1 MVMTSHS
8 PSNIVIQR
16 PITPLTTLVV
26 AAAAIVI
33 TLVSALT
40 PVLLSLVLVGIAPDF
55 TKSINSPDASIAVG
69 LGIKAA
75 ITAPTL
81 LVCITLCLT
90 IGRRWFG
97 IERRSLAWRFSP
109 AALVWLLVM
118 MGVAGLIAFGV
129 GLLQD
134 LLPATLPTDAEPAWP
149 WWAKVVNTIILAFL
163 LQGIPEELIWRGWV
177 VAILG
182 RQKSTFWITV
192 IVFTALHLISQGRA
206 AYAVGSP
213 VVPGHTLRSRRR
225 RDRRTIRQRIDL
237 GRGGGPCRA
246 PHVLAGR
253 YRHEHPEQSG
263 SLGRHRL
270 RLAPRRRRHHG
281 AVLGSDAVDRSAT
294 QEPSGPLDEL
304 TAALGSGSCA
314 GPARTTHSS

>member
-134 LLPATLPTDAEPAWP
+134 LLPATLPTEAEPAWP

-192 IVFTALHLISQGRA
+192 TVFTALHLISQGGQRTLLDHLLYLATPFGLAVA
-206 AYAVGSP
+206 ATAVRFASGSIWAAVGVHAGLHMSSLVDTAMNTPNSP
-213 VVPGHTLRSRRR
+213 GVWVATGFGWLLVGGVIMVRYWDRMPWTDPLRRNRR
-225 RDRRTIRQRIDL
+225 
-237 GRGGGPCRA
+237 GRWM
-246 PHVLAGR
+246 
-253 YRHEHPEQSG
+253 S
-263 SLGRHRL
+263 
-270 RLAPRRRRHHG
+270 
-281 AVLGSDAVDRSAT
+281 
-294 QEPSGPLDEL
+294 
-304 TAALGSGSCA
+304 
-314 GPARTTHSS
+314 